1 MLEHTG
7 VLFTYLIAL
16 KDDETDRISVSGIN
30 SLQCLLKDFPLR
42 IAELKEEAEGT
53 NPEDIL
59 EIYCIFGANPQTK
72 VFMDQIRKV
81 QNLVYNN
88 ILTNKDF
95 DYQTFILQNLAE
107 QEKRSVFQS
116 MSPG

>member
-1 MLEHTG
+1 M
-7 VLFTYLIAL
+7 FYLLILLRSKMMKQTEYQSAEL
-16 KDDETDRISVSGIN
+16 IVCN
-30 SLQCLLKDFPLR
+30 AFLKDFPLR
-42 IAELKEEAEGT
+42 IAELKEEAEWT

-72 VFMDQIRKV
+72 AFMDQIRKV

-95 DYQTFILQNLAE
+95 DYQAFIL
-107 QEKRSVFQS
+107 
-116 MSPG
+116 

>member
-42 IAELKEEAEGT
+42 IAELKDDYFAPRDPG
-53 NPEDIL
+53 L
-59 EIYCIFGANPQTK
+59 SFAQTH
-72 VFMDQIRKV
+72 
-81 QNLVYNN
+81 
-88 ILTNKDF
+88 
-95 DYQTFILQNLAE
+95 
-107 QEKRSVFQS
+107 
-116 MSPG
+116 